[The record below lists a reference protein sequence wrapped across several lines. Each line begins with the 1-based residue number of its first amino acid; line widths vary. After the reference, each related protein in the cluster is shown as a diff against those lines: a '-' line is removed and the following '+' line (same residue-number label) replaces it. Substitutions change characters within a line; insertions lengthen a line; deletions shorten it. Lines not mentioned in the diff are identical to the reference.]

1 MRRPRGSH
9 RSATPRN
16 QLAHASSR
24 SPPRRR
30 LIWASVPPS
39 ATTGCVPSPHNAAPH
54 GGDGRRRGFSISH
67 DAVGSVVA
75 IGESLGYLRR
85 PRTLRP
91 PALFSGGGKSA
102 LARTPRLGPAEG
114 RPRRP
119 DCVPAA
125 RTPPLA
131 PATIA
136 PNRLE
141 SPPEHLW
148 ARRSAV
154 LRWYAGAERAL
165 PLKSGRNWAGIRVQH
180 GANARRGRST
190 RRRRSAARVFHL
202 PRRGGECGCDR
213 VAPLLPA
220 GGAGAAAA
228 GAILR
233 GWEKRPSAQRSIGA
247 TGRRAVRAGC
257 PTVVGTAPLAPATIA
272 PNRLE
277 SPPEHLWARRSAV
290 LPHNVTPGPYLP
302 IARYQLAFY
311 IPFW

>member
-67 DAVGSVVA
+67 DAVGGVVA

-154 LRWYAGAERAL
+154 L
-165 PLKSGRNWAGIRVQH
+165 
-180 GANARRGRST
+180 
-190 RRRRSAARVFHL
+190 
-202 PRRGGECGCDR
+202 
-213 VAPLLPA
+213 
-220 GGAGAAAA
+220 
-228 GAILR
+228 
-233 GWEKRPSAQRSIGA
+233 
-247 TGRRAVRAGC
+247 
-257 PTVVGTAPLAPATIA
+257 
-272 PNRLE
+272 
-277 SPPEHLWARRSAV
+277 
-290 LPHNVTPGPYLP
+290 PHNVTPGPYLP
-302 IARYQLAFY
+302 IARYRLRRLLGSGALPQRGQGPAAAPSSVFGATWCDRPARDACVCLFVLFVLKEVTFY
-311 IPFW
+311 LYFFPIIDNIGDK

>member
-9 RSATPRN
+9 RSANPRN

-67 DAVGSVVA
+67 DAVVSVVA
-75 IGESLGYLRR
+75 IGESLGHL
-85 PRTLRP
+85 LEALALWP
-91 PALFSGGGKSA
+91 PALFSRGGKSA
-102 LARTPRLGPAEG
+102 LARNARLGLVEG
-114 RPRRP
+114 RPFGPAGRP
-119 DCVPAA
+119 TAGTA
-125 RTPPLA
+125 PLA

-141 SPPEHLW
+141 SPPERPW

-154 LRWYAGAERAL
+154 LPRYAGAQSAL
-165 PLKSGRNWAGIRVQH
+165 PLKTRRNWAEIRVQH
-180 GANARRGRST
+180 RANARRGRST
-190 RRRRSAARVFHL
+190 WRRRSAARVFHL
-202 PRRGGECGCDR
+202 PRRAGKCGCDR
-213 VAPLLPA
+213 REPWAPA

-247 TGRRAVRAGC
+247 GGRPTAQAQLRTRSGHGTARAGHHSNQSTRIAART
-257 PTVVGTAPLAPATIA
+257 PVG
-272 PNRLE
+272 
-277 SPPEHLWARRSAV
+277 SP
-290 LPHNVTPGPYLP
+290 
-302 IARYQLAFY
+302 
-311 IPFW
+311 